1 MLGKTIA
8 HLDQSGNKILGY
20 VYAGGTRVAT
30 QIISGGSNSVQL
42 ESTNPVTGATVL
54 MDTSGNY
61 LGREEPDPL
70 GRDLTSPPDPL
81 LVIDPLFSAKLNEPM
96 PLEYAAHWTGE
107 LELGMAQHLDTM
119 DMIRAREAYTR
130 WLGSERT
137 SNPDRRIWEEILNRN
152 PNVGIVKGEETL
164 WRKDAADFL
173 RDNSDYITAGGNG
186 IFFRPQNPSPTPEE
200 TTFEYCSKNGRGP
213 NWV

>member
-1 MLGKTIA
+1 MSDTTTTTYYLHSSVLGKTIA

-81 LVIDPLFSAKLNEPM
+81 LVIDPLFSAKLN
-96 PLEYAAHWTGE
+96 
-107 LELGMAQHLDTM
+107 
-119 DMIRAREAYTR
+119 
-130 WLGSERT
+130 
-137 SNPDRRIWEEILNRN
+137 
-152 PNVGIVKGEETL
+152 
-164 WRKDAADFL
+164 
-173 RDNSDYITAGGNG
+173 
-186 IFFRPQNPSPTPEE
+186 
-200 TTFEYCSKNGRGP
+200 
-213 NWV
+213 